1 MEQKKGINTSA
12 GLGNSRIQPMNAC
25 YLGSVNCLGCSTML
39 AVLYLC
45 STIFKYTHK
54 LYTSRTMSWPYI
66 RADRKRCQAVNAWI
80 FQEQS
85 PQGLE
90 LGHDKSILYHDQPAH
105 SKQRQNSSKVDR
117 VLEYLHHSPMSRLA
131 HHNRFCQFLFRN
143 SWLPLPIILLF
154 PRSLYCTNSL
164 LRHKVH
170 RASTPAGSSHS
181 TAI

>member
-1 MEQKKGINTSA
+1 
-12 GLGNSRIQPMNAC
+12 MNAC
-25 YLGSVNCLGCSTML
+25 CFDSVNCLGRSTKF

-45 STIFKYTHK
+45 STVFKYAHK
-54 LYTSRTMSWPYI
+54 LHMSGTMSWPYI
-66 RADRKRCQAVNAWI
+66 RVDRTRCQAVNAWG

-85 PQGLE
+85 PQCLD
-90 LGHDKSILYHDQPAH
+90 LGHDKSILYHDQPVQ
-105 SKQRQNSSKVDR
+105 SKQRQKIDR
-117 VLEYLHHSPMSRLA
+117 ELEYLHHSPMSRLA

-143 SWLPLPIILLF
+143 SRLPLPIILLF